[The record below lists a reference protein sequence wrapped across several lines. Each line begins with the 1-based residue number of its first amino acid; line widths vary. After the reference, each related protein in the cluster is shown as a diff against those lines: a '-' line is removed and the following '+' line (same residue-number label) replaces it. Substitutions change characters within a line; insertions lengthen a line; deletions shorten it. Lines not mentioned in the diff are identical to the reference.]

1 MATKKKTEDAVVA
14 NENVEKP
21 ASKAIYSANRKAHH
35 ATSSDAKID
44 EVIANTGSRSAA
56 IRDARQRS
64 AEREREQ
71 AIRAKKMTDWMA
83 IKATFKMGRSLN
95 GVVIA
100 TQSRAL
106 RSGGSI
112 VFAVATCENTDFQ
125 ALIPFHEFYREDPI
139 QPDDGAKGSLER
151 RQEQMLAK
159 HMGAPISFVITDL
172 DTRTDANGNTTYGVI
187 ASRRQA
193 LAKQDQRTFAS
204 DPPYIV
210 EGMVTAAT
218 ILSVSQQG
226 LLVNLGG
233 VDVRMSKREVSN
245 RYMRTMDDTD
255 RLTGKP
261 FYSVGDKLDVKVM
274 KVIERED
281 GLHDLQLSGAHAE
294 LQNIID
300 FGPPTEPGTTTIAT
314 LTRIFPSKTDKS
326 KATIYA
332 YSDSFNLPIVISRFS
347 PTMIRKRMVPGDTI
361 LVQIIAYHENGF
373 AFALCKGLM

>member
-1 MATKKKTEDAVVA
+1 MATKKKPEDAAAV
-14 NENVEKP
+14 NEKVENTE
-21 ASKAIYSANRKAHH
+21 SKAIYSANRKSHRR
-35 ATSSDAKID
+35 TSSDAKID
-44 EVIANTGSRSAA
+44 EVITGTGSRAA
-56 IRDARQRS
+56 ALRDARQRS

-71 AIRAKKMTDWMA
+71 KIRAKKMTDWMSVNA
-83 IKATFKMGRSLN
+83 AYKLGRALN

-106 RSGGSI
+106 RNGDSV
-112 VFAVATCENTDFQ
+112 VFAVASCENTDFQ
-125 ALIPFHEFYREDPI
+125 ALIPFNEFYREDPI
-139 QPDDGAKGSLER
+139 KPDDGGKGTLER

-172 DTRTDANGNTTYGVI
+172 DTRKDDNGNVTYGVI

-193 LAKQDQRTFAS
+193 LAKQDHRTFDS
-204 DPPYIV
+204 EPPYIV
-210 EGMVTAAT
+210 ENMVTSAT

-226 LLVNLGG
+226 VLVNLGG
-233 VDVRMSKREVSN
+233 VDVRMNKRDVSN

-255 RLTGKP
+255 RLTGRP
-261 FYSVGDKLDVKVM
+261 YYSVGDKLDVKVM
-274 KVIERED
+274 KVIKRED
-281 GLHDLQLSGAHAE
+281 GLHDLHLSGAYAE

-314 LTRIFPSKTDKS
+314 LTRIFPNKTDKS

-332 YSDSFNLPIVISRFS
+332 YSDSFNLPIVITRFS
-347 PTMIRKRMVPGDTI
+347 PTLIRKRMVPGDTL
-361 LVQIIAYHENGF
+361 LVQIIGYHENGF